1 MAAGSDA
8 RWLALSGP
16 DARQADV
23 AAAIRAAL
31 EELPGSSVSV
41 FDRDLRY
48 LLVRGTALA
57 SGGLTAGKLEGG
69 RAPDVL
75 EPDVWE
81 FYRPLYEAALGGER
95 TKADLS
101 SRDGLRHYVVRV
113 GPVRA
118 DGGAVVGGIAIAS
131 DITDEWTARAD
142 LAKSKE
148 RYRLLVENSSDFV
161 MRTTPD
167 GVIEWVSDSLTDV
180 LGWEPDEVVGL
191 RSLDFAHP
199 DAVESV
205 TSATALVDLGATVSG
220 RLQVRAKDDSYR
232 WMSRTLRPL
241 CADDGS
247 VIARVSGWRDV
258 QQEVEAEQARAASEE
273 IFRLAMDSSAIG
285 MFFGTVEG
293 RFVRVNPAMC
303 RMLGYSAD
311 DLTSMTFWDVTHPD
325 DRAAAEVGLAAVFT
339 GEVSVARV
347 RKRYVARSG
356 AIVWADMTA
365 VLVPARDDRPAQVIG
380 QSVDV
385 SAEVA
390 NSQALQRAAD
400 EFQMLAENATDVVY
414 RVSIAGDFEWVSPS
428 MFTVLGWEP
437 STLIGTPSIA
447 LLEPDDRDLVL
458 QRRAEFAAGL
468 NGPALL
474 LRFRTSSGAVR
485 EMSAATHPIFDEGAA
500 HVGTV
505 IGLRD
510 VTEEQRIR
518 RELAYRASHDSLT
531 GVANRDDLMSRLR
544 RRLELPAEPER
555 AAGVLFCDVD
565 NLKSVNDAYGHPT
578 GDTVLST
585 VAERLVGIVRSHD
598 VVARLGGDEFVV
610 VVTDVESLEQLSQIA
625 EKCRHAVAAPMQIGG
640 RTLEVT
646 ISMGGV
652 LAEANEEPDDVLKR
666 ADGAVYRAKQA
677 GRNRV
682 VIGDASL

>member
-16 DARQADV
+16 GARPGDV

-31 EELPGSSVSV
+31 AELPDASITV
-41 FDRDLRY
+41 FDRDLRH
-48 LLVRGTALA
+48 LLVRGAVVTSGGLRADELEGRRAPEVLEPAVWAFYRPLYESALA

-95 TKADLS
+95 TKADVS

-118 DGGAVVGGIAIAS
+118 GGGAVVGGIAIAS

-199 DAVESV
+199 DAVASV
-205 TSATALVDLGATVSG
+205 TSATARVDLGATVSG
-220 RLQVRAKDDSYR
+220 RLQVRAKDGSYR

-258 QQEVEAEQARAASEE
+258 QQEVEAEQAREASEE

-311 DLTSMTFWDVTHPD
+311 DLTSMTFWDI
-325 DRAAAEVGLAAVFT
+325 RASRGRR
-339 GEVSVARV
+339 GR
-347 RKRYVARSG
+347 RSG
-356 AIVWADMTA
+356 
-365 VLVPARDDRPAQVIG
+365 
-380 QSVDV
+380 
-385 SAEVA
+385 
-390 NSQALQRAAD
+390 
-400 EFQMLAENATDVVY
+400 
-414 RVSIAGDFEWVSPS
+414 
-428 MFTVLGWEP
+428 
-437 STLIGTPSIA
+437 
-447 LLEPDDRDLVL
+447 
-458 QRRAEFAAGL
+458 RR
-468 NGPALL
+468 
-474 LRFRTSSGAVR
+474 
-485 EMSAATHPIFDEGAA
+485 
-500 HVGTV
+500 
-505 IGLRD
+505 
-510 VTEEQRIR
+510 
-518 RELAYRASHDSLT
+518 
-531 GVANRDDLMSRLR
+531 
-544 RRLELPAEPER
+544 
-555 AAGVLFCDVD
+555 
-565 NLKSVNDAYGHPT
+565 
-578 GDTVLST
+578 
-585 VAERLVGIVRSHD
+585 
-598 VVARLGGDEFVV
+598 
-610 VVTDVESLEQLSQIA
+610 
-625 EKCRHAVAAPMQIGG
+625 
-640 RTLEVT
+640 
-646 ISMGGV
+646 
-652 LAEANEEPDDVLKR
+652 
-666 ADGAVYRAKQA
+666 
-677 GRNRV
+677 
-682 VIGDASL
+682 